1 MLLQNK
7 KILIAVTGS
16 IAIYKTLELIRKFIK
31 NGADVKVV
39 MSESA
44 KKFIS
49 VMTFEVISQN
59 EVLHI
64 ENENWNQGL
73 NHISFARWAD
83 IYLIAPA
90 TANTINKLSNGIADT
105 MVTQVALA
113 SDTKK
118 IVAPAM
124 NTQMFKNNF
133 TEYSLK
139 MLKLN
144 DYIFVPTVSKNLACN
159 ELGDGAMADI
169 EEIFYFTARELL
181 RNEFWTN
188 RRVVLSGGGT
198 IEKIDDVRFISN
210 FSSGKMAKCLATA
223 LFLKGADVCLV
234 TTKTFTDLPKEVYV
248 IDVESSDEMAEYLV
262 DAIRVAKKGVMTKVT
277 LMDSSTPTLIQ
288 KKPYLFMVSA
298 VSDFVPKFP
307 QMGKIKKEFIGENWL
322 IEMKKNRDILKTL
335 SKDGIISVGFK
346 AEIDE
351 SKAEENAKN
360 MLINKDLDAVC
371 LNIIGKDNNFGSDS
385 NAINLITKDK
395 NITLA
400 LDTKLNISLKIIE
413 NLKKLDK

>member
-1 MLLQNK
+1 MLLNGK
-7 KILIAVTGS
+7 NILIAVTGS

-31 NGADVKVV
+31 NGANVKVV

-64 ENENWNQGL
+64 SNENWNRGL

-113 SDTKK
+113 SDSKK
-118 IVAPAM
+118 IIAPAM
-124 NTQMFKNNF
+124 NTKMFKNNF

-144 DYIFVPTVSKNLACN
+144 NYIFVPTVSKNLACN

-181 RNEFWTN
+181 RDEFWTD

-198 IEKIDDVRFISN
+198 IEKIDDVRYISN
-210 FSSGKMAKCLATA
+210 FSSGKMAKELSTA

-234 TTKTFTDLPKEVYV
+234 TTKVFEDLPKEVYQ
-248 IDVESSDEMAEYLV
+248 IDVESSSEMEEYLI
-262 DAIRVAKKGVMTKVT
+262 DSIRVAKKGVMTKAT
-277 LMDSSTPTLIQ
+277 LMDSSVPTLIQ

-307 QMGKIKKEFIGENWL
+307 QTGKIKKEFIGENWL
-322 IEMKKNRDILKTL
+322 LEMKKNRDILKNL
-335 SKDGIISVGFK
+335 PKDGIFSVGFK
-346 AEIDE
+346 AEMDKI
-351 SKAEENAKN
+351 KAFKNAEN
-360 MLINKDLDAVC
+360 MLIKKDLDAVC
-371 LNIIGKDNNFGSDS
+371 LNIIDKNNNFGSDLNS
-385 NAINLITKDK
+385 INLITKDE
-395 NITLA
+395 NITLN

-413 NLKKLDK
+413 NLKKLEI